1 MPVRPAISRTLRR
14 LVEQLLGGG
23 RRGRGEGLAS
33 GRARGQQ
40 IVEEPPSR
48 LTGVGAVLEL
58 DLLREHP
65 LLQPRQQMFA
75 ERAEHPGLRKMHVAV
90 DETGQDQPV
99 GDGRDDQPYVPRGDL
114 VMRSEVGDPAVL
126 HDQKPVGVE
135 ARRFTL
141 ASDMPPGIV
150 DEVEE
155 CAPDAE
161 RGLRRR

>member
-1 MPVRPAISRTLRR
+1 
-14 LVEQLLGGG
+14 
-23 RRGRGEGLAS
+23 
-33 GRARGQQ
+33 
-40 IVEEPPSR
+40 
-48 LTGVGAVLEL
+48 
-58 DLLREHP
+58 
-65 LLQPRQQMFA
+65 MFA

-161 RGLRRR
+161 RGPPPPLAAWPVLRRSKRLLLLEGKMSLGARSFPS

>member
-14 LVEQLLGGG
+14 AG
-23 RRGRGEGLAS
+23 
-33 GRARGQQ
+33 
-40 IVEEPPSR
+40 
-48 LTGVGAVLEL
+48 
-58 DLLREHP
+58 
-65 LLQPRQQMFA
+65 
-75 ERAEHPGLRKMHVAV
+75 
-90 DETGQDQPV
+90 DQPV
-99 GDGRDDQPYVPRGDL
+99 GDGRDDQPCVPRGDL
-114 VMRSEVGDPAVL
+114 VMRAEVGDPAVL
-126 HDQKPVGVE
+126 DDQKPVGVE